1 MEDIPYFDA
10 FYACFLTYSAS
21 GFGDIFVNT
30 VENTVKLRVCVLYF
44 GKVLVND
51 KSMNIWI

>member
-1 MEDIPYFDA
+1 MEDISYFDA
-10 FYACFLTYSAS
+10 FYAYSAI